1 MKEYKLNDNEY
12 SYLLTII
19 MNTKRKYFT
28 KEFRRNEIA
37 KFESIDSIQEIET
50 YSDMEAVEN
59 KFFMDELLRIAKP
72 YLTRKEMNVLKK
84 AIDNAYNFK
93 EFKKDLKKNKNYEY
107 KILSKVLKK
116 IGGLINE

>member
-84 AIDNAYNFK
+84 AIDNADNFK